1 MRWEE
6 SHARDV
12 LAARLCEID
21 NHRWDPVFAE
31 SSSVVWRNLSDKER
45 DLWRKR
51 AGLVKQALLGSED
64 SFRMMVIADL
74 LGGRAD
80 VSAHPEG
87 FLVKNTE
94 PDPFP

>member
-6 SHARDV
+6 SHAREV

-31 SSSVVWRNLSDKER
+31 SSSVIWRKLSDKDR

-51 AGLVKQALLGSED
+51 ADLVKQALLGSED
-64 SFRMMVIADL
+64 SLRMMAISDL
-74 LGGRAD
+74 LEGRAD
-80 VSAHPEG
+80 VLTHPDG

-94 PDPFP
+94 PNPFQ